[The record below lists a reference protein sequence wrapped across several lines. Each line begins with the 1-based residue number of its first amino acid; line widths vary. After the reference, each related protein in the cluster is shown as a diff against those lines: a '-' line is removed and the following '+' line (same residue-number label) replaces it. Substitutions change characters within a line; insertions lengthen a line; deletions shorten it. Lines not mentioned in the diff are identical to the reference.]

1 MITEFQLLDNVG
13 EVIGEGEIENA
24 AAEKKL
30 SLSTDKD
37 SLSFHHHDDS
47 DRDGES
53 HEVTSSLSP
62 RTSAVYRLFSGE
74 FPNGS
79 YKEFETL
86 EAMFAASEGVAIQ
99 PMMFPCLAR
108 TRQLGLFP
116 EDRKK

>member
-13 EVIGEGEIENA
+13 KVIGEGEIENA
-24 AAEKKL
+24 EA
-30 SLSTDKD
+30 
-37 SLSFHHHDDS
+37 HHHDDS

-53 HEVTSSLSP
+53 HEGTSSLSP
-62 RTSAVYRLFSGE
+62 RTSAVYRLFSVSE
-74 FPNGS
+74 FPNVNHQ
-79 YKEFETL
+79 EFETL

-99 PMMFPCLAR
+99 PLMFPCLAR